1 MFVSFCSD
9 SIEVER
15 LNEKRD
21 KNDIVSD
28 EDVDRFVLKEIT
40 SNIDHNNQTT
50 SCTNEKE
57 NVCLTIEFNEP
68 VTINPV
74 EQITN
79 VSIELP
85 LVEEIHD
92 GQLDQLQSE
101 EQTISISHQ
110 DKQFLEQ
117 TIDEE
122 ENIEPPV
129 LEIAETKA
137 CLVTI
142 EESVQ
147 PIIFTEESTQIS
159 SVNTPTEVVDQT
171 AIEIPLELMISCDE
185 KETKYVDNEIEITSN
200 HKFEEQPSNTFAEN
214 VNNQLDEFLGFNENL
229 TRLPSTKF
237 ELSVAEEVQP
247 SVPVVKKEIQ
257 HQQKS
262 VFVVKDVQPPV
273 SVMKEA
279 QPSAPAMK
287 EEVQQQ
293 QKSIFIVKD
302 IQPPVSVMKDE
313 IQQQQKSVFIVKEAQ
328 SSTLAMKEAQPSVP
342 VVKEVQ
348 QPSIANGYKNSS
360 TYHNKKY
367 NNSPRKCISNNS
379 NSQST
384 ISVDKSEVRQ
394 ISSEISVQATA
405 ATPVRCSKYS
415 DVVNQSIPSMRK
427 EQTVVPKKK
436 VIPNEPPK
444 QSIIITEEI
453 RTVPPKQSEPV
464 QLAAVQQ
471 EQPKKSS
478 KKNKKSRRSNAK
490 KAQTQNT
497 LSTTETPSQSIID
510 DQPIS
515 LVVDDPEPVIEVQNT
530 PSSALRSRRSR
541 KKKTTATKSTTVI
554 EKTQSTNT
562 NATDRNL
569 FVVVKECIRDRTC
582 IAFKCVIILVCLCFS
597 IIILVLSHK

>member
-110 DKQFLEQ
+110 DKQFLKQ
-117 TIDEE
+117 TVDEE

-147 PIIFTEESTQIS
+147 PIIFMEESTQIS

-237 ELSVAEEVQP
+237 EL
-247 SVPVVKKEIQ
+247 
-257 HQQKS
+257 
-262 VFVVKDVQPPV
+262 